1 MRFQT
6 LYEGRHFLVP
16 SLIFAVFFWWLA
28 SDTTAFWLWVWPALI
43 FTLVFVFCANF
54 FRDPDRRIPG
64 GEDIV
69 VAAADGMV
77 DAIEIVQENEVLKR
91 PCRRVS
97 IFLNVFSVHV
107 NRSPIAG
114 RVTYQK
120 HHPGNY
126 CDARDPYC
134 HQKNEA
140 LTWAF
145 SGQRATLV
153 VRQITGAIAR
163 RIVPWS
169 RPGEALLK
177 GQRFGMIRFGSRTD
191 IFLPLDADI
200 RVKIGD
206 EVEGGTSVIAVL
218 GGVAPDYLPP
228 IPAPLVG

>member
-16 SLIFAVFFWWLA
+16 FFLAAAFCWWMA
-28 SDTTAFWLWVWPALI
+28 GDPTARWWAWVALI
-43 FTLVFVFCANF
+43 PTLLFIFCANF
-54 FRDPDRRIPG
+54 FRDPDRHIPG
-64 GEDIV
+64 GEEVV

-77 DAIEIVQENEVLKR
+77 DAIEEVEETEVLKR
-91 PCRRVS
+91 RCRRVS

-107 NRSPIAG
+107 NRAPIAG
-114 RVTYQK
+114 RVSYQK
-120 HHPGNY
+120 HHPGTY

-145 SGQRATLV
+145 AGNRATLV

-169 RPGEALLK
+169 RTGEAVEK
-177 GQRFGMIRFGSRTD
+177 GHRFGMIRFGSRTD
-191 IFLPLDADI
+191 IFLPLDAEI
-200 RVKIGD
+200 CVKIGD
-206 EVEGGTSVIAVL
+206 EVEGGSSVLAILQKPEPGYIVP
-218 GGVAPDYLPP
+218 VAPP
-228 IPAPLVG
+228 ILS